1 MVLAPVAGLA
11 LGASNSAKCASNAR
25 VRGLLHAVYE
35 PRTGRRYGKRIR
47 EAVTNSFW
55 LKNAGLRLNFLS
67 LAQNLSLEIPS
78 LAREKQAQKF
88 EPGIPGSKIEPG
100 MQPFGQAQNLS

>member
-1 MVLAPVAGLA
+1 MHACMGPAYM
-11 LGASNSAKCASNAR
+11 
-25 VRGLLHAVYE
+25 HAVVHMHL
-35 PRTGRRYGKRIR
+35 
-47 EAVTNSFW
+47 VTNSFW